1 MPGTVKAPEEI
12 IRCEYSHDYLQDTH
26 LTYTRT
32 GQNVHLELTF
42 QSEDPDMGTEEMV
55 VNSDGGESFSE
66 LVSETRAEIT
76 DYLNR
81 QDTSSF
87 YEQQGDSP
95 KDGIHD
101 LDDYYGE
108 FSRTSLYAFE
118 GALMEEER
126 KIGFVLTKTIDEPE
140 KPSPML
146 PSAIEMKG
154 SSGYR
159 KNVFEGWKKLDE
171 ATITGEGYKVE
182 FFRLSERTI
191 DRMCDALNGWYNVW
205 TKFRCE
211 YTDSKGVLSIT
222 VSKPEDADKIS
233 RAMTDLQ
240 PVTFEHEGTTAVANV
255 ARTKIEALI
264 GFVKAT
270 EHEKPSILADLK
282 PCKQPTPKH
291 EMKNKTEME
300 R

>member
-1 MPGTVKAPEEI
+1 MSEAAKAPDEI
-12 IRCEYSHDYLQDTH
+12 IQREYSHDYPNDTH

-66 LVSETRAEIT
+66 LVSETREEIT

-87 YEQQGDSP
+87 YEQQGNSP

-118 GALMEEER
+118 AAMKEAELEQSRES
-126 KIGFVLTKTIDEPE
+126 
-140 KPSPML
+140 SPKL
-146 PSAIEMKG
+146 PSAIEMK
-154 SSGYR
+154 SCSGYR
-159 KNVFEGWKKLDE
+159 KNVFEGWKKLDD

-182 FFRLSERTI
+182 FFRLSEKTI

-205 TKFRCE
+205 TKFRC
-211 YTDSKGVLSIT
+211 DFQDAKGTLTIT
-222 VSKPEDADKIS
+222 VRQPEEADKIS
-233 RAMTDLQ
+233 IAMSDLQ
-240 PVTFEHEGTTAVANV
+240 PVTFEHEGALSAADI
-255 ARTKIEALI
+255 ARIKMESLI
-264 GFVKAT
+264 GYIKAP
-270 EHEKPSILADLK
+270 EKDKPSILADLK
-282 PCKQPTPKH
+282 LRKQPVPKR
-291 EMKNKTEME
+291 EMKSKTEME

>member
-1 MPGTVKAPEEI
+1 MSEAAKAPDEI
-12 IRCEYSHDYLQDTH
+12 IQREYSHDYPNDTH

-32 GQNVHLELTF
+32 GQNVHMELTF

-66 LVSETRAEIT
+66 LVSETREEIT

-87 YEQQGDSP
+87 YEQQGNSP

-118 GALMEEER
+118 NAMMQIEL
-126 KIGFVLTKTIDEPE
+126 E
-140 KPSPML
+140 KESPICNPKM
-146 PSAIEMKG
+146 PSAIKLK
-154 SSGYR
+154 SYSGYR
-159 KNVFEGWKKLDE
+159 KNVFEGWMKLDD
-171 ATITGEGYKVE
+171 ATIVGEGYKVE

-191 DRMCDALNGWYNVW
+191 DRMCDALNGWHNIW

-211 YTDSKGVLSIT
+211 YTDAKGKLSIT
-222 VSKPEDADKIS
+222 VRNPDEADKIFK
-233 RAMTDLQ
+233 AMSCLQ
-240 PVTFEHEGTTAVANV
+240 PVSFEHEDTLAVADV
-255 ARTKIEALI
+255 ARIKLESII
-264 GFVKAT
+264 GFLKTA
-270 EHEKPSILADLK
+270 EQEKPSIRSEL
-282 PCKQPTPKH
+282 QKH
-291 EMKNKTEME
+291 SQRNIPGKNKSREME
-300 R
+300 I